1 MKQLNKL
8 TLAGTLAVL
17 VNGSGVL
24 AESIQPPDY
33 SQTGDQKIQSLINTI
48 DIIDNRLQ
56 LSLNLGIGAVGYA
69 EVGGVIVDGA
79 LDGSKVTT
87 AMLAAYE
94 NARQNVLDHDYATA
108 TNANQLF
115 IQEHTAAMNS
125 LVDAVDVL
133 SDATNV
139 LMTATSVASVAEE
152 ADTKPEQVALQ
163 EMIATDEYS
172 LDASEVADYNN
183 AVDAVADY
191 AQQAGAF
198 MAAANNTELT
208 ASIDTYTANNSI
220 MIGTYTAITYT
231 QAVDEFVISWDDSGY
246 GTGWNGYLT
255 DDMKDADDV
264 YGAASYILQ
273 NGSASAGM

>member
-24 AESIQPPDY
+24 AQEFN
-33 SQTGDQKIQSLINTI
+33 QTGDQKIQSLINTI
-48 DIIDNRLQ
+48 SIIDDRLQ
-56 LSLNLGIGAVGYA
+56 LSINLGIGAVGYA

-79 LDGSKVTT
+79 LDGSKVSE
-87 AMLAAYE
+87 AMLVAYE
-94 NARQNVLDHDYATA
+94 DARDNVLAHDYATA

-115 IQEHTAAMNS
+115 IQEHTAAMNN
-125 LVDAVDVL
+125 LVEAVDIL
-133 SDATNV
+133 GDATSV
-139 LMTATSVASVAEE
+139 LMTATSVAEFAEE
-152 ADTKPEQVALQ
+152 ADTKPEQVVLQ
-163 EMIATDEYS
+163 EMIATEEYS
-172 LDASEVADYNN
+172 ISAAEVEDYNN
-183 AVDAVADY
+183 AIDAVAEY
-191 AQQAGAF
+191 SQQAGAF

-208 ASIDTYTANNSI
+208 ASIDTYAANNNI
-220 MIGTYTAITYT
+220 LIGSYTAITYT
-231 QAVDEFVISWDDSGY
+231 QSIDEFVIAWDETGY

-273 NGSASAGM
+273 HGSASAGM